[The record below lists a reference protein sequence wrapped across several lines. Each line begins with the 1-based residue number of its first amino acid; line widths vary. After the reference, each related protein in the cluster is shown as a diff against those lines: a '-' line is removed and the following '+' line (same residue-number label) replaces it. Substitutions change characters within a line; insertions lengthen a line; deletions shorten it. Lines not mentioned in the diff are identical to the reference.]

1 MIPIDARE
9 LLKHET
15 RYTNPFLTGQR
26 SKIEP
31 PIIVDISESEDSY
44 YQGNYSPMNRSDGEL
59 GGEQSMQALNEKR
72 P

>member
-15 RYTNPFLTGQR
+15 RYTNPFLTEQR

-44 YQGNYSPMNRSDGEL
+44 Y
-59 GGEQSMQALNEKR
+59 
-72 P
+72 